1 MPMLSNTV
9 FKMDLDL
16 QHQPMGAKPTEPL
29 YLSCYLLGTLALT
42 ENLIK
47 LMEENLNPQSQY
59 THTSPQR
66 VQALMTAG

>member
-1 MPMLSNTV
+1 MLPNTV

-16 QHQPMGAKPTEPL
+16 QHQPMGAEPNEPL
-29 YLSCYLLGTLALT
+29 YLCYLLGNLALT
-42 ENLIK
+42 ENRIK

-59 THTSPQR
+59 IHTSPHR